1 MVLSKFQPFDH
12 PLADVLDQKVLRMLG
27 YVIARNIK
35 NRILI
40 FWKVGGAKVSVQHVR
55 FKTLLGIQN

>member
-1 MVLSKFQPFDH
+1 MLLSKFQPFDH

-40 FWKVGGAKVSVQHVR
+40 FWRVGGAKVSIRRVR
-55 FKTLLGIQN
+55 LKTLLGV

>member
-1 MVLSKFQPFDH
+1 MVLLKFQPFDH

-35 NRILI
+35 SKILF
-40 FWKVGGAKVSVQHVR
+40 FWKVGGAKVSVHRVR
-55 FKTLLGIQN
+55 FKTLLGL

>member
-12 PLADVLDQKVLRMLG
+12 PLAEVLDQKVLRMLG
-27 YVIARNIK
+27 YVNARNIK

-40 FWKVGGAKVSVQHVR
+40 FRKVGGAKVSVHRVR
-55 FKTLLGIQN
+55 FKTLLGI

>member
-40 FWKVGGAKVSVQHVR
+40 FWKVGGAKVRVHHVR
-55 FKTLLGIQN
+55 FKTLLGI